1 MTELKNAAQ
10 VRLFALNSNR
20 PLAEKVAELLGL
32 PLNECT
38 VSHFA
43 DGEIAVTID
52 ESVRG
57 CEVYVIQAVSDPV
70 NTNLMELLIMV
81 DALRR
86 ASAKKVNVV
95 MPYYGYARQDRKARS
110 REPITAKLVA
120 NLLEMDQIDRLI
132 TIDLHAPQVQGFFD
146 IPVDHLM
153 AAPTLIQYFL
163 DQGLSENVVIV
174 APDHAGVNL
183 VRRFAELI
191 GGAPIAIV
199 DKRTED
205 NRTAGG
211 EEHIPDMIIGDV
223 KGKTAIVVDDIV
235 DTGHRITASAALLK
249 KFGAKDIYGVATH
262 AVLSGEAASE
272 LQASDLKQ
280 VVVTDTIKLPAAKQF
295 DKLVQLSVA
304 PLIKGALVRIH
315 NHESIH
321 DLYKLPTNQNDQ

>member
-1 MTELKNAAQ
+1 MSEMKNAAQ

-20 PLAEKVAELLGL
+20 QLAEAVADQLGM
-32 PLNECT
+32 PLSECT

-43 DGEIAVTID
+43 DGEISVTID

-57 CEVYVIQAVSDPV
+57 CEVYVLQAVSDPV

-132 TIDLHAPQVQGFFD
+132 VVDLHAPQVQGFFD

-153 AAPTLIQYFL
+153 AAPTLVQYIL
-163 DQGLSENVVIV
+163 DQHFGDDLVIV
-174 APDHAGVNL
+174 APDHAGVNQ
-183 VRRFAELI
+183 VRRFAELV

-199 DKRTED
+199 DKRSEE
-205 NRTAGG
+205 AQALPG
-211 EEHIPDMIIGDV
+211 EENLPDMIIGDV
-223 KGKTAIVVDDIV
+223 AGKVAIVVDDII
-235 DTGHRITASAALLK
+235 DTGHRMASSARLLK
-249 KFGAKDIYGVATH
+249 ENGAKAVYGVATH
-262 AVLSGEAASE
+262 AVLSGDSTQALQNSE
-272 LQASDLKQ
+272 LAQ
-280 VVVTDTIKLPAAKQF
+280 VIVTDTIHLPEEKRF

-304 PLIKGALVRIH
+304 PLLAGALTRIH

-321 DLYKLPTNQNDQ
+321 DLYQVQGHND